1 MTSSASDLHGP
12 IDFVLIEFPPDN
24 PDGAAAQALADLVEA
39 GTIRLL
45 DLLVVHR
52 GTDDTVSVI
61 DVDGQ
66 GDTAF
71 LQFSGARSGLIGDDD
86 VAQASDAMSPGSTA
100 ALIVFENM
108 WAAPFVAAVRSH
120 GGEVVASQRIPAQDV
135 IAALDAIESAGSR

>member
-52 GTDDTVSVI
+52 GTDDTVSVL

-66 GDTAF
+66 GETAF

>member
-135 IAALDAIESAGSR
+135 IDALDAIESAGSR

>member
-1 MTSSASDLHGP
+1 MTSSESDFHGP

-61 DVDGQ
+61 DVDSQ
-66 GDTAF
+66 GETAF

-135 IAALDAIESAGSR
+135 IDALDAIESAGSR

>member
-1 MTSSASDLHGP
+1 MTSSESDFHGP
-12 IDFVLIEFPPDN
+12 IDFVLIEFPPDK
-24 PDGAAAQALADLVEA
+24 PDGAAAKALADLVEA

-45 DLLVVHR
+45 DLTVVYR

-61 DVDGQ
+61 DVDGN

-71 LQFSGARSGLIGDDD
+71 LQFSGARSGLIHDDD
-86 VAQASDAMSPGSTA
+86 VAQAGEAMSPGSTA

-135 IAALDAIESAGSR
+135 IDALDAIESAGSR

>member
-66 GDTAF
+66 GETAF

>member
-61 DVDGQ
+61 DVDSQ
-66 GDTAF
+66 GETAF

-135 IAALDAIESAGSR
+135 IDALDAIESAGSR

>member
-1 MTSSASDLHGP
+1 MTSSPSDLHGP

-61 DVDGQ
+61 DVDSQ
-66 GDTAF
+66 GETAF

-135 IAALDAIESAGSR
+135 IDALDAIESAGSR

>member
-66 GDTAF
+66 GETAF

-135 IAALDAIESAGSR
+135 IDALDAIESAGSR